1 VKSNNVKEFK
11 VEHIETSSMEL
22 RDLNLLKERL
32 TKDTDRDSSESEEH
46 RGEVLKHKLTHI
58 DFPEEL
64 NQ

>member
-58 DFPEEL
+58 DFPEKL

>member
-1 VKSNNVKEFK
+1 MKSNNVEEFK
-11 VEHIETSSMEL
+11 VEHIEASSMEL

-32 TKDTDRDSSESEEH
+32 TKDANRDSSESEEH

-64 NQ
+64 DQ